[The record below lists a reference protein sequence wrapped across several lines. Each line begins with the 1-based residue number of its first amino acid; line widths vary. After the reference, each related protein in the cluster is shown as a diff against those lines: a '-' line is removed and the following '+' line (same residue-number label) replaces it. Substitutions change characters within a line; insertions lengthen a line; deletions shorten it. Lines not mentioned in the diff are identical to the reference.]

1 MTNFNDSIF
10 DPPTFLLMS
19 FPVES
24 AAIFWISPLLCVVYL
39 LSIMG
44 NGLIL
49 YIIKTDNQLIEPMY
63 LLLSMLAATDLG
75 LALSTSPT
83 VLSVFWFNYRKIHF
97 YPCMIQLF
105 FIQTL
110 CSMESA
116 ILVGMAFDR
125 YVAICNPLRYN
136 SILQPMI
143 AKVGVVAIIRGAILM
158 FPQPFLLKRLPY
170 CGKDALS
177 HAFCYH
183 PDIMKLACAD
193 ITINNK
199 YGLFVVLSSYP
210 FDSFFILLSYVMIL
224 KTVLSKARH
233 TESWKALNTC
243 ISHLCVVL
251 LFYIPLIGLTLA
263 HRYGQKD
270 SILLLVMMGGV
281 FLVIPPALNPVVYSM
296 KTKQIRNALR
306 KQICAK
312 QIENFSSNHE

>member
-1 MTNFNDSIF
+1 MTNFNSSSFDS
-10 DPPTFLLMS
+10 PTFLLMS
-19 FPVES
+19 FPGDGVTNLC
-24 AAIFWISPLLCVVYL
+24 ISISLCLVYF
-39 LSIMG
+39 LSILG
-44 NGLIL
+44 NGLIVF
-49 YIIKTDNQLIEPMY
+49 IIKTDTQLREPMY
-63 LLLSMLAATDLG
+63 RLLSMLAATDLG

-97 YPCMIQLF
+97 YPCVIQLF
-105 FIQTL
+105 IIQTL
-110 CSMESA
+110 CSVESA

-136 SILQPMI
+136 SLLQPVI
-143 AKVGVVAIIRGAILM
+143 AKLGVVAIFRGVILM
-158 FPQPFLLKRLPY
+158 IPQPFLLGRLPY
-170 CGKDALS
+170 CGNDALS

-199 YGLFVVLSSYP
+199 HGMVVVLSSYP
-210 FDSFFILLSYVMIL
+210 LDSFFILLSYVIIL
-224 KTVLSKARH
+224 KTVKSKARQE
-233 TESWKALNTC
+233 ESWKALNTC

-263 HRYGQKD
+263 HRYGQRD

-296 KTKQIRNALR
+296 KTKQIRNAIR

-312 QIENFSSNHE
+312 YTENLNSNHD

>member
-1 MTNFNDSIF
+1 MTNFNYSIF
-10 DPPTFLLMS
+10 DPPIFLLMS
-19 FPVES
+19 FPMEDTTN
-24 AAIFWISPLLCVVYL
+24 IWISLLLCLIYI
-39 LSIMG
+39 LSILG
-44 NGLIL
+44 NILIL
-49 YIIKTDNQLIEPMY
+49 HIIKTDNHLREPMY

-75 LALSTSPT
+75 LSLSTSPT

-110 CSMESA
+110 CSIESA

-136 SILQPMI
+136 SILQTTI
-143 AKVGVVAIIRGAILM
+143 AKVGLVAIIRGVILM

-170 CGKDALS
+170 CGNDALS

-199 YGLFVVLSSYP
+199 YGMVVVLSSYP
-210 FDSFFILLSYVMIL
+210 FDIFFILLSYVMIL
-224 KTVLSKARH
+224 KTVWSKARD
-233 TESWKALNTC
+233 TGSWKALNTC
-243 ISHLCVVL
+243 VSHLCVVL

-263 HRYGQKD
+263 HRYGQRD

-281 FLVIPPALNPVVYSM
+281 FLVVPPALNPVVYSM
-296 KTKQIRNALR
+296 KTKQIRNAIR
-306 KQICAK
+306 KQFCAK
-312 QIENFSSNHE
+312 KTENFNSNHD